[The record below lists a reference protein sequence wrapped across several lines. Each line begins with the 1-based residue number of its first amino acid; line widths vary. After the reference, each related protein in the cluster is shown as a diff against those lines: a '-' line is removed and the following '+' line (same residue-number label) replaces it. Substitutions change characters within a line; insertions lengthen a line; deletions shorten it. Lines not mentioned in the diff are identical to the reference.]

1 MISLVTE
8 YFLAI
13 ALFFSFIS
21 LIFYGLTFDPRNLVQ
36 TEQTSGLGIVFT
48 TIYRIISSVI
58 PVKVVVFSMVGLF
71 TIFGD
76 SIRTGLQPD
85 VATQDRIQ
93 VAQPVPNSILVSF
106 ILNGARAGVIFR
118 RRLMESP
125 QALMD
130 LVSLVNPASMTDEFG
145 EGRIIFGAWEPFIGY
160 TVTVYCGY
168 VDLCGVEYLD
178 SLKISIVN
186 EE

>member
-1 MISLVTE
+1 MKRLFVFVLLFIIGCEDTREPDCGSCGLDVYALNLREFSDGHYIMEYDEGLAQTYTMLGATTDCGISRRIQWDTD
-8 YFLAI
+8 YK
-13 ALFFSFIS
+13 
-21 LIFYGLTFDPRNLVQ
+21 
-36 TEQTSGLGIVFT
+36 
-48 TIYRIISSVI
+48 YRI
-58 PVKVVVFSMVGLF
+58 
-71 TIFGD
+71 
-76 SIRTGLQPD
+76 QH
-85 VATQDRIQ
+85 
-93 VAQPVPNSILVSF
+93 
-106 ILNGARAGVIFR
+106 
-118 RRLMESP
+118 
-125 QALMD
+125 D

>member
-1 MISLVTE
+1 MKWLLYVIGLFLIGCSTEPESGCGGCGLDVYALELEEVSSGHYKMEYNTSLAQTYTMLGATTDCGISRRIQWDTD
-8 YFLAI
+8 YK
-13 ALFFSFIS
+13 
-21 LIFYGLTFDPRNLVQ
+21 
-36 TEQTSGLGIVFT
+36 
-48 TIYRIISSVI
+48 YRI
-58 PVKVVVFSMVGLF
+58 
-71 TIFGD
+71 
-76 SIRTGLQPD
+76 QH
-85 VATQDRIQ
+85 
-93 VAQPVPNSILVSF
+93 
-106 ILNGARAGVIFR
+106 
-118 RRLMESP
+118 
-125 QALMD
+125 D